1 MASIIFL
8 ASVREARRQG
18 RTAPTLPDLSGDMA
32 HAADE
37 LLDLIVRLDMRGEG
51 SRPLMEAVDWLRARA
66 AGPAPES

>member
-1 MASIIFL
+1 MASIISL
-8 ASVREARRQG
+8 ASIREARRQL
-18 RTAPTLPDLSGDMA
+18 RPAPTPPDLSGDMV

-66 AGPAPES
+66 AGGAPES